1 MYIYGLFLVYFPP
14 TEQPHVFF
22 FAGGRNLPDLLAYIR
37 TLGFIAYINVAG
49 FVFTLPYLR
58 SIGVEFALQA
68 VPGNRDKHEQAC
80 ADTPSFQDLNL

>member
-1 MYIYGLFLVYFPP
+1 MFSSLLEAE
-14 TEQPHVFF
+14 T
-22 FAGGRNLPDLLAYIR
+22 LPDLLVYIQ

-68 VPGNRDKHEQAC
+68 VPGIPGNRDKHEQAC